1 MAYHPFVGGAEVAIR
16 EITDRIKPEDIE
28 FHMVT
33 LRYDRTLPRVEKV
46 GNIVV
51 HRIGISRTRPT
62 SADLKK
68 FPLDLNKP
76 LYQIAAFF
84 AALRLHRTYHF
95 DATWAIMAHSS
106 GIPAALFKMW
116 KPSIPYLLTL
126 QEGDPLDYIK
136 RKMFIV
142 YPLFKRAFTKAN
154 AVQTISTFLG
164 RFASEMGF
172 KGKPI
177 VISNGVDV
185 RLFSREFHRRE
196 TEDLKQTLH
205 KKVNSVFLVTT
216 SRLVRKNGIDDV
228 IQALAL
234 LPEYVEFLIIGTGL
248 EEKALR
254 DLADSL
260 DLEERVR
267 FLGEIPHAEIP
278 KYLKVSDIFIRP
290 SRSEGMGNSFIEA
303 MAAGIPVIATQEGG
317 IADFLFDP
325 EKNPDIKPTGL
336 AVKVGDHEAIARQV
350 MRYTKDVLLR
360 REVTDN
366 ARALVQ
372 ARYDW
377 KTIVRGMRE
386 RVFNPLLT
394 TSEKS
399 PAFKDIANTQASKH
413 PRISEKHS
421 TPS

>member
-1 MAYHPFVGGAEVAIR
+1 
-16 EITDRIKPEDIE
+16 
-28 FHMVT
+28 
-33 LRYDRTLPRVEKV
+33 
-46 GNIVV
+46 
-51 HRIGISRTRPT
+51 
-62 SADLKK
+62 
-68 FPLDLNKP
+68 
-76 LYQIAAFF
+76 
-84 AALRLHRTYHF
+84 
-95 DATWAIMAHSS
+95 
-106 GIPAALFKMW
+106 
-116 KPSIPYLLTL
+116 
-126 QEGDPLDYIK
+126 
-136 RKMFIV
+136 
-142 YPLFKRAFTKAN
+142 
-154 AVQTISTFLG
+154 
-164 RFASEMGF
+164 
-172 KGKPI
+172 
-177 VISNGVDV
+177 
-185 RLFSREFHRRE
+185 
-196 TEDLKQTLH
+196 
-205 KKVNSVFLVTT
+205 
-216 SRLVRKNGIDDV
+216 
-228 IQALAL
+228 
-234 LPEYVEFLIIGTGL
+234 
-248 EEKALR
+248 
-254 DLADSL
+254 
-260 DLEERVR
+260 
-267 FLGEIPHAEIP
+267 
-278 KYLKVSDIFIRP
+278 
-290 SRSEGMGNSFIEA
+290 MGNSFIEA